1 MFEGAFFR
9 TKNIHTPFFACL
21 FVLDSSLDRSEKNFE
36 LDLILIILR
45 SSRWAKWLHTPGES
59 TLSPGETTPG
69 EQDTG
74 RNDLLPF

>member
-45 SSRWAKWLHTPGES
+45 SSRWAKWLHTPGE
-59 TLSPGETTPG
+59 
-69 EQDTG
+69 QDIG
-74 RNDLLPF
+74 RNDRNSLKVVAVAYKRLQT